1 MMSRLNMETKS
12 WKQTQR
18 QKKCLLST
26 LEGKYRTRAI
36 ITCSLYTFYP
46 MFEDQKHFLRS
57 FFRKILT
64 LCTVSIQ
71 ERVIVARVRYVKIN
85 NFNFRFMLFF
95 TFFLGYLGYDM

>member
-26 LEGKYRTRAI
+26 LEGKYCTRAF
-36 ITCSLYTFYP
+36 ITRSLYTFYP
-46 MFEDQKHFLRS
+46 IFEGQKRFLRS

-71 ERVIVARVRYVKIN
+71 ERFQIKSVRYVKIN